1 MNGVFYLRYS
11 DSNQREESIEGQL
24 RECQA
29 YAEKNGITM
38 LGSYIDRA
46 FSAKTDNRPEFQRMM
61 KDSGKRLFDV
71 VIVWKLDR
79 FARNRYDSAHNKA
92 LLRKNGVKV
101 ISATENISEG
111 SDGILLESV
120 LEGYAEYFSAE
131 LSEKVIRGMK
141 ENAYK
146 CQWNGGG
153 IPVGYVI
160 DESKHYQI
168 DPLTAPHVLD
178 AFKKYD
184 KGSTI
189 REIEIWLNEKGVQSW
204 RKKPIRFD
212 AVNRMLKNRI
222 YIGEY
227 HFRDVVVPNGVPV
240 IVPEDLFERVQ
251 KQMTKNKKAPSRHK
265 AEDDYLLTTKL
276 FCGKCGSFMVGECG
290 TSNTGATYRY
300 YKCVSVKKRRGCD
313 KKSVKKEWIEN
324 LVVDEA
330 IQMLF
335 NDKLVEGIVDRVMD
349 LQKKENTTIP
359 LLRQQLAE
367 AEKAIANMLNAIQQG
382 VLTSSTKTRL
392 EELEQ
397 TKSELEVAIIQEEI
411 QKPTLTREFVTF
423 FIQRFRNTDVTD
435 REQRQ
440 RLIDSFI
447 NAIYLY
453 DDKVVLTFNYK
464 EESKTITLKDVEQAF
479 GSDLEALGVPRKI
492 PHLSAGL
499 FLGILFKWIRTSAGS
514 ARVCAQRGTRH
525 PVGRTIRCIAKKH
538 CAKVRAFLQKQRTS
552 AQADATIS
560 TSTAR
565 SLYS

>member
-1 MNGVFYLRYS
+1 MKGVFYLRYS

-24 RECQA
+24 RECKL

-92 LLRKNGVKV
+92 ILRKNGVKV
-101 ISATENISEG
+101 ISATENISAG

-168 DPLTAPHVLD
+168 DPLTAPLVLE

-222 YIGEY
+222 YIGEH
-227 HFRDVVVPNGVPV
+227 HFRDVVAPNGVPA
-240 IVPEDLFERVQ
+240 IVPEDLFARVQ
-251 KQMTKNKKAPSRHK
+251 KQMIKNKKAPSRHK
-265 AEDDYLLTTKL
+265 DEDDYLLTTKL

-290 TSNTGATYRY
+290 TSRTKGRVHRY
-300 YKCVSVKKRRGCD
+300 YKCVSVKQRRGCN
-313 KKSVKKEWIEN
+313 KKSVKKDWIEN

-330 IQMLF
+330 IKMLF
-335 NDKLVEGIVDRVMD
+335 DDKLVEGIVDRVMD
-349 LQKKENTTIP
+349 LQKKENTAIP

-367 AEKAIANMLNAIQQG
+367 TEKAITNMLNAIHQG
-382 VLTSSTKTRL
+382 VLTASTKSRL
-392 EELEQ
+392 EELEE
-397 TKSELEVAIIQEEI
+397 TKSKLEVAIIQEEL

-423 FIQRFRNTDVTD
+423 FIHRFRNTDVTD

-453 DDKVVLTFNYK
+453 DDKIVLTFNYK
-464 EESKTITLKDVEQAF
+464 DESKTITLNDVKEVF
-479 GSDLEALGVPRKI
+479 GSDLEAQGVPHSV
-492 PHLSAGL
+492 P
-499 FLGILFKWIRTSAGS
+499 
-514 ARVCAQRGTRH
+514 RG
-525 PVGRTIRCIAKKH
+525 V
-538 CAKVRAFLQKQRTS
+538 
-552 AQADATIS
+552 QAS
-560 TSTAR
+560 
-565 SLYS
+565 